1 MAKQYPEEMYA
12 VVREFYT
19 NDNTECTLLHWAA
32 KRDDDVRFVKLLLE
46 MGCDICVATKDS
58 LRMWPIHWAASDGLI
73 ANVRCL
79 LHHAASVGGGGEEEE
94 EGVREQLVMRDG
106 NGSTA
111 LLVAARNGADDLVAY
126 LIQKGANPFEV
137 DDSGDSAL
145 HWAAYQ
151 GSVSIVA
158 LMSYSILRANDGFV
172 PSSWNSEQQIIS
184 LQDFVDAKDLYGQT
198 PLHLASIRGNAE
210 VVQYL
215 LHDLGSL
222 SFDVKDNK
230 GKTPLDLATKKG
242 HKGCIIVLET
252 YREMKR
258 REQIRSIREK
268 LILYGRTLCSYAE
281 WKYWFLGGDGGHA
294 GNPNNTRLPLFLI
307 LFTML
312 FSGSIYFSCIFAYE
326 NYAILADHKML
337 HVVSILCYVFMWIF
351 FYLVH
356 TTNPGIIDATTS
368 SHQSQ
373 HRARFHHRKNTTQTK
388 ELASLA
394 RKLERDYEVAL
405 QKMGEQNHDNG
416 EMVPSI
422 CHTCH
427 IVKPPRSKHCRM
439 QRKCVLMFDHYC
451 PFVGNTVG
459 LYNHHYFLFFLLC
472 VQWLI
477 LTGISLLF
485 LILRRGGTINAYSYV
500 VTVYFLAFLAPVTAL
515 LITHLFL
522 FSVNLTTN
530 EFTNKERYPQFWKN
544 GVFVNPYN
552 RGLLHNFYMRCFP
565 SSELYLTKS
574 TNEENDIINENSR
587 HTIEM
592 V

>member
-1 MAKQYPEEMYA
+1 
-12 VVREFYT
+12 V
-19 NDNTECTLLHWAA
+19 NDNTECTLMHWAA
-32 KRDDDVRFVKLLLE
+32 KREDDVRFVKLLLE
-46 MGCDICVATKDS
+46 MKCEICVATKDH

-73 ANVRCL
+73 ANVSCL
-79 LHHAASVGGGGEEEE
+79 LHHAAANGDGNGDGGVSGEEA
-94 EGVREQLVMRDG
+94 VREQLTVRDG

-126 LIQKGANPFEV
+126 LMQKGANPFEV

-158 LMSYSILRANDGFV
+158 LMSYSIMRANDGFV
-172 PSSWNSEQQIIS
+172 PSSWNSEQPIVS
-184 LQDFVDAKDLYGQT
+184 LQDFVDARDLYGQT
-198 PLHLASIRGNAE
+198 PLHLASIRGKAE

-258 REQIRSIREK
+258 REQIRNVRDK
-268 LILYGRTLCSYAE
+268 LILYGKTLCSYSE
-281 WKYWFLGGDGGHA
+281 WKYWFLGGDGGNA
-294 GNPNNTRLPLFLI
+294 GNPNNTRFPLFLI
-307 LFTML
+307 LFTMS
-312 FSGSIYFSCIFAYE
+312 FSGSVYFSCIFAYE
-326 NYAILADHKML
+326 NYAILADHKMI
-337 HVVSILCYVFMWIF
+337 HVVSVLSYVFMWIF

-356 TTNPGIIDATTS
+356 TTNPGIIDAATS

-388 ELASLA
+388 ELANLA

-416 EMVPSI
+416 ERVPSI

-472 VQWLI
+472 VQWVI
-477 LTGISLLF
+477 LSGVLLLF
-485 LILRRGGTINAYSYV
+485 LIHRRGGTINTYSYV
-500 VTVYFLAFLAPVTAL
+500 VAVYFLAFLAPVTAL
-515 LITHLFL
+515 LVTHLFL

-552 RGLLHNFYMRCFP
+552 RGILHNFYMRCFP
-565 SSELYLTKS
+565 SSELYLIKS
-574 TNEENDIINENSR
+574 TNEENDVINGMSHN
-587 HTIEM
+587 TIEM